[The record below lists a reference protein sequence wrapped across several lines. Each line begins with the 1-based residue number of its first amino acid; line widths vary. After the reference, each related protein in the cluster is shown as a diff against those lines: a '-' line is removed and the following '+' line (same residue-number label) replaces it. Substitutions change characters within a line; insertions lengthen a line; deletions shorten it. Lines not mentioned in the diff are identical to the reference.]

1 MSTFY
6 IAIIGP
12 GLILEQ
18 SVLLESERVS
28 LFVDLLYCDWSR
40 TYFGT
45 ERSAREREREREREK
60 RCIQLGFNTLNNTTP
75 RKLHL

>member
-28 LFVDLLYCDWSR
+28 LFVDLLYCDYWSR

-60 RCIQLGFNTLNNTTP
+60 QLHYST
-75 RKLHL
+75 RV